1 MHEQSNIPTVRNLDG
16 VYYRVVRDGNHVSRC
31 FSDLSESEQDV
42 IMEKYDAEQL
52 RRLCRCLCISL
63 RQIGDALDLV
73 GDECKENRMET
84 ENQSSFI
91 LPMPQDFPSGIADED
106 TVIPFIEDT
115 VTPMTIDSSAPGDVI
130 ELRDDFDFDG
140 YQVVRREFFAHTFEP
155 SITFNNYKVYVNA
168 ACLNKFPH
176 ADCVQLLINRES
188 RILALRPCTEFE
200 RDAFAWCNT
209 SGGKR
214 KPRQVTGKFFFAKLF
229 ELMDW
234 NIDYRY
240 KLLGKVIHANDE
252 YLIAFDLN
260 ASEIYQR
267 IAKDGGKPKTARTP
281 VFPAGWKDQF
291 GLPYHEHQKSLQINI
306 FDGHAIYGIKDNTV
320 SSIASGEAATPIPGT
335 HRPEVPVQEEI
346 KNG

>member
-1 MHEQSNIPTVRNLDG
+1 
-16 VYYRVVRDGNHVSRC
+16 
-31 FSDLSESEQDV
+31 
-42 IMEKYDAEQL
+42 
-52 RRLCRCLCISL
+52 
-63 RQIGDALDLV
+63 
-73 GDECKENRMET
+73 MET

-115 VTPMTIDSSAPGDVI
+115 VTPMTIDASAPGDVI
-130 ELRDDFDFDG
+130 ELSDDFEFDG

-155 SITFNNYKVYVNA
+155 SITFNNYKVYVNT

-176 ADCVQLLINRES
+176 ADCAQLLINRES
-188 RILALRPCTEFE
+188 HILALRPCAESE
-200 RDAFAWCNT
+200 RDAFAWRNT

>member
-1 MHEQSNIPTVRNLDG
+1 
-16 VYYRVVRDGNHVSRC
+16 
-31 FSDLSESEQDV
+31 
-42 IMEKYDAEQL
+42 ME
-52 RRLCRCLCISL
+52 
-63 RQIGDALDLV
+63 
-73 GDECKENRMET
+73 M
-84 ENQSSFI
+84 ENQSTFI
-91 LPMPQDFPSGIADED
+91 SQMLQELQAGVDNEETASPVLEES
-106 TVIPFIEDT
+106 
-115 VTPMTIDSSAPGDVI
+115 VTPMTIDKAAPGDVI
-130 ELRDDFDFDG
+130 ELSDEFDFEG

-155 SITFNNYKVYVNA
+155 SITFNNYKVYVNT

-176 ADCVQLLINRES
+176 ADCAQLLINRDS
-188 RILALRPCTEFE
+188 HILALRPCAESE

-252 YLIAFDLN
+252 YLIAIDLN
-260 ASEIYQR
+260 ASEVYQR

-306 FDGHAIYGIKDNTV
+306 FDGYAIYGIKDNTV
-320 SSIASGEAATPIPGT
+320 SSMTSKEATT
-335 HRPEVPVQEEI
+335 PVQSAGHSETPAQGGMI
-346 KNG
+346 NGLYR

>member
-1 MHEQSNIPTVRNLDG
+1 
-16 VYYRVVRDGNHVSRC
+16 
-31 FSDLSESEQDV
+31 
-42 IMEKYDAEQL
+42 
-52 RRLCRCLCISL
+52 
-63 RQIGDALDLV
+63 
-73 GDECKENRMET
+73 MET

-115 VTPMTIDSSAPGDVI
+115 VTPMTIDASAPGDVI
-130 ELRDDFDFDG
+130 ELSDDFDFDG

-155 SITFNNYKVYVNA
+155 SITFNNYKVYVNT

-176 ADCVQLLINRES
+176 ADCAQLLINRES
-188 RILALRPCTEFE
+188 HILALRPCAESE
-200 RDAFAWCNT
+200 RDAFAWRN
-209 SGGKR
+209 
-214 KPRQVTGKFFFAKLF
+214 
-229 ELMDW
+229 
-234 NIDYRY
+234 
-240 KLLGKVIHANDE
+240 HANDE

>member
-1 MHEQSNIPTVRNLDG
+1 
-16 VYYRVVRDGNHVSRC
+16 
-31 FSDLSESEQDV
+31 
-42 IMEKYDAEQL
+42 
-52 RRLCRCLCISL
+52 
-63 RQIGDALDLV
+63 
-73 GDECKENRMET
+73 MET

-115 VTPMTIDSSAPGDVI
+115 VTPMTIDSSAPGDVL

-291 GLPYHEHQKSLQINI
+291 GLPYPHRTVLSRPRAAAHHRRDGFSVRHRAGVHRVFDRRILQALGAQKKRHEGRL
-306 FDGHAIYGIKDNTV
+306 DHAV
-320 SSIASGEAATPIPGT
+320 
-335 HRPEVPVQEEI
+335 
-346 KNG
+346 